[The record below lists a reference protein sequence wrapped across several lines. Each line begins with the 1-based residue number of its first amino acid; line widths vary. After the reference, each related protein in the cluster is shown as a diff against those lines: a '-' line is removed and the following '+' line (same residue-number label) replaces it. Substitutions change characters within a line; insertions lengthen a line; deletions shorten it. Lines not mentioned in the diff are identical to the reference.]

1 MNIFLDFLATRI
13 IHYANI
19 YFLMSLNHVLKKK
32 KKKKQLG
39 NNESP
44 FSIVLLVLL
53 KFHHVP
59 LFLKFDTLSI

>member
-32 KKKKQLG
+32 KKKTKTVG
-39 NNESP
+39 
-44 FSIVLLVLL
+44 
-53 KFHHVP
+53 
-59 LFLKFDTLSI
+59 